1 MTKEGI
7 IKNIEEID
15 VQLKRNR
22 ELIINS
28 KDVDTL
34 PLCDLSNLLV
44 DIREMWQIVLL
55 ENYGFYYM
63 RES

>member
-1 MTKEGI
+1 MSKEAI

-15 VQLKRNR
+15 LQLKRNR
-22 ELIINS
+22 EIVINS
-28 KDVDTL
+28 DFMNVGI
-34 PLCDLSNLLV
+34 LCDLSELLI